1 MGEHDRTKASY
12 PMTEPQAI
20 RVSVKAVIV
29 RDNQILLIGY
39 DLSDGA
45 GFHYNLPGGG
55 VKLGEGLHE
64 ALTREVREE
73 AGAEIE
79 VGPLL
84 FVTEYVPAHFDNKY
98 GLTQS
103 LQLYFS
109 CTLSAGSK
117 PKQPILPVDDQ
128 AGVHWLPLS
137 DLPSAPLLPNIGKQL
152 QETLSGG
159 LPSVNPFIAD
169 W

>member
-1 MGEHDRTKASY
+1 MA
-12 PMTEPQAI
+12 EPQAI

-73 AGAEIE
+73 ASTEVD

-84 FVTEYVPAHFDNKY
+84 FVTEYVPAHLENKY
-98 GLTQS
+98 GLIQS
-103 LQLYFS
+103 LQLFFH
-109 CTLSAGSK
+109 CTLHLGSS
-117 PKQPILPVDDQ
+117 PEQPGSPVDDQ
-128 AGVHWLPLS
+128 AGVYWLPLS
-137 DLPSAPLLPNIGKQL
+137 ELHSAPLLPNIGKQL

-159 LPSVNPFIAD
+159 LPSVNPFIAE